1 VSPLPGERPRSAGTK
16 RESELQ
22 ARVDEL
28 AEALGEAYVE
38 LRAWRKGGL
47 STHVHQ
53 RLAMGAAHAAPIDAG
68 VLPSSMS
75 TPPAPVPR

>member
-1 VSPLPGERPRSAGTK
+1 
-16 RESELQ
+16 
-22 ARVDEL
+22 VDEL